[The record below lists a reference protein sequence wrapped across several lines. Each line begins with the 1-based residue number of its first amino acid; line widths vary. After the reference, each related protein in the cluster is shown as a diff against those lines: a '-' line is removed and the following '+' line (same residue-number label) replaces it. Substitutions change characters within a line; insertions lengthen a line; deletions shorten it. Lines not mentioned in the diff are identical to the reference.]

1 MLQAPETDEFSFVEV
16 PVWKGKSVLSSY
28 DVAYVWIVVVV
39 YHVVCVLLGM
49 VVVMYLV
56 GRFPGIL
63 FRDGGDIV
71 RNGLVWLCHTNTILD
86 CSIT

>member
-1 MLQAPETDEFSFVEV
+1 MIVIRTGMNHHYTWWCHVLLQAPETDEFSFVEV

-49 VVVMYLV
+49 VVIY
-56 GRFPGIL
+56 
-63 FRDGGDIV
+63 
-71 RNGLVWLCHTNTILD
+71 W
-86 CSIT
+86 